1 VFNLLI
7 GGKDMGARED
17 YMFDDLS
24 KIKFWDD
31 PNPDGKEMS
40 TKNRERLEQYIKMK
54 YDNPIVGRN
63 KAVLAQRLGI
73 KPQTVHQQASNF
85 HWDYRAKLYDEVFKQ
100 SNKID
105 INNLCLN
112 AVNTQIKAIT
122 NSINNYVQSQ
132 NDTAGKIEDFGG
144 FVAATK
150 VLAKMYNDFRFD
162 NKDGNEDTVNN
173 ENISKE
179 TQNTLNDILESLK
192 SLDDD
197 SEDERTDKGV

>member
-1 VFNLLI
+1 VFNLLF

-31 PNPDGKEMS
+31 PNPDGKEMT

-54 YDNPIVGRN
+54 YDNPVVGRN

-112 AVNTQIKAIT
+112 AVNTQVKAIT
-122 NSINNYVQSQ
+122 NSINDFVKRN
-132 NDTAGKIEDFGG
+132 NDTAGKIEDFSG

-150 VLAKMYNDFRFD
+150 VLAKMYTDFNID
-162 NKDGNEDTVNN
+162 AELAEETTSGEA
-173 ENISKE
+173 ISKE

-197 SEDERTDKGV
+197 SENERTDKGV